1 MERLPF
7 SGVRVLDSTYVFA
20 LPYAG
25 GLMADLGA
33 EVIKVEGPGR
43 IDVTR
48 VGALSGAF
56 PENIP
61 GEDWWNRS
69 SIYNVLNRGKMSL
82 TLDLSKPSG
91 RALFAE
97 LVKISDVVME
107 NYTPRVMKGWGL
119 DYPNL
124 RKLRPDV
131 IMVSN
136 TGYGHGDGPYSDY
149 PAQATTQE
157 ATHGH
162 CGVTGYI
169 GGPPSKAGQS
179 FVDFLASW
187 TAVFTVAAALRLR
200 QRTGQGQ
207 WIDIGM
213 YQCGVMFLSEFLMD
227 YIGNGRVAPRMGNRH
242 PFRAP
247 QGVYPARG
255 DDQWIVLSVGTDAQW
270 RALCDLMGK
279 PHLAHDPRFVDSL
292 SRLKNHDAL
301 DTLIAEWTRGHD
313 RDDLIERLQ
322 AVGIPAGPVFH
333 ARDIHL
339 DPHYAA
345 RGFLECVEY
354 PPERGM
360 GRRPLI
366 GRPFKAATIPARI
379 QGPAPRLGEHNE
391 AILVGLL
398 GLTPEAVRDLEKE
411 GIIAQVPRDAR
422 LEPRVSPEEMV
433 RRGAL
438 AFWDPEYR
446 RRLGVE
452 G

>member
-1 MERLPF
+1 MQRLPF
-7 SGVRVLDSTYVFA
+7 QGVRVLDSTYVFA

-25 GLMADLGA
+25 GLLADLGA
-33 EVIKVEGPGR
+33 EVIKIEGPGR

-48 VGALSGAF
+48 GGAWSGAF
-56 PENIP
+56 PENTP

-69 SIYNVLNRGKMSL
+69 STYNLLNRGKKSL
-82 TLDLSKPSG
+82 TLDLSNPKA
-91 RALFAE
+91 RALFAD
-97 LVKISDVVME
+97 LVKVSDVVME

-124 RKLRPDV
+124 RKLRPDI

-136 TGYGHGDGPYSDY
+136 TGYGHGNGPYSNY

-162 CGVTGYI
+162 CAVTGYI

-187 TAVFTVAAALRLR
+187 TALFGIAAALRLR

-227 YIGNGRVAPRMGNRH
+227 YIANGRVAPRIGNRH

-255 DDQWIVLSVGTDAQW
+255 EDQWVVLSVGSDEQW

-279 PHLAHDPRFVDSL
+279 PHLAHDPRFADSL

-301 DTLIAEWTRGHD
+301 DEIIRAWTSQHD
-313 RDDLIERLQ
+313 RYELMYRLQ
-322 AVGIPAGPVFH
+322 EVGIPAGPVFN
-333 ARDIHL
+333 ARDMHI
-339 DPHYAA
+339 DPHYRA
-345 RGFLECVEY
+345 REFLEYVEY

-366 GRPFKAATIPARI
+366 GRPWKASATPARI

-398 GLTPEAVRDLEKE
+398 GLTPEDLQELEKA
-411 GIIAQVPRDAR
+411 GIISQVPRESR

-433 RRGAL
+433 RRGIL
-438 AFWDPEYR
+438 AEWDPQYR
-446 RRLGVE
+446 QRLGI
-452 G
+452 

>member
-20 LPYAG
+20 LPYTG
-25 GLMADLGA
+25 GLLADLGA
-33 EVIKVEGPGR
+33 EVIKIEGPGR

-48 VGALSGAF
+48 GGAWSGAF
-56 PENIP
+56 PENNP

-69 SIYNVLNRGKMSL
+69 STYNLLNRGKQSL
-82 TLDLSKPSG
+82 TLDLSNPKA

-124 RKLRPDV
+124 RRLRPDV

-136 TGYGHGDGPYSDY
+136 TGYGHGDGPYSNY

-162 CGVTGYI
+162 CAVTGYI

-179 FVDFLASW
+179 FVDFLATW
-187 TAVFTVAAALRLR
+187 TALFGIAAALRLR
-200 QRTGQGQ
+200 QRTGRGQ

-227 YIGNGRVAPRMGNRH
+227 YIGNGRIAQRMGNRH

-255 DDQWIVLSVGTDAQW
+255 VDQWIVLSIGSDEQW

-279 PHLAHDPRFVDSL
+279 PQLAHDPRFADSL

-301 DTLIAEWTRGHD
+301 DAIIAQWTSQHD
-313 RDDLIERLQ
+313 RYDLMHRLQ
-322 AVGIPAGPVFH
+322 AVGIPAGPVFT
-333 ARDIHL
+333 ARDMHL
-339 DPHYAA
+339 DPHYVA
-345 RGFLECVEY
+345 RGFLEWVQY

-360 GRRPLI
+360 GKRPLI
-366 GRPFKAATIPARI
+366 GRPWKASATPARI

-398 GLTPEAVRDLEKE
+398 GLTPDDLQTLEKE
-411 GIIAQVPRDAR
+411 GIISRVPKESR

-433 RRGAL
+433 RRGIL
-438 AFWDPEYR
+438 ASWDPHYR
-446 RRLGVE
+446 HRLGI
-452 G
+452 